1 MGRFQ
6 QARSSAVGCGGFLMA
21 FLAFELVRARG
32 SISTSQRF
40 HLIVKMLLVQT

>member
-32 SISTSQRF
+32 
-40 HLIVKMLLVQT
+40 LLVHPKGFI